1 MTQELDPA
9 RQELL
14 DRLRALP
21 RYRDQSEAFLVRRI
35 SRMTDRQVS
44 TVLAMADEELNAAPP
59 APTPQYAPA
68 TDDTPVI
75 LYHHV
80 DGG

>member
-1 MTQELDPA
+1 MTHTLDSA
-9 RQELL
+9 RTQLL
-14 DRLRALP
+14 VRLEALP
-21 RYRDQSEAFLVRRI
+21 RFRKNGPEVLARRI
-35 SRMTDRQVS
+35 ARMTDRQVAA
-44 TVLAMADEELNAAPP
+44 VLAMADEELHAEP
-59 APTPQYAPA
+59 ARIPQYAPA